1 VYLVVGLGNPG
12 KGYSKTR
19 HNIGFRVMES
29 WSGKLCVRLTGHR
42 FQAESTKARVDNL
55 NVLLVRPLTYMNE
68 SGRSVRAFADY
79 YHIENQS
86 VVAVHD
92 DLDLPLGRIK
102 VVKNGGTG
110 GHKGVRSIIEH
121 LGTRDFCRVKV
132 GIGRPRHG
140 ETVEAYVLSPFY
152 EDERASVES
161 VITAAVHACE
171 LLVTRGIEQA
181 MNVINCRDQSGSP
194 MEKGTGT

>member
-12 KGYSKTR
+12 KGYDKTR
-19 HNIGFRVMES
+19 HNIGFRVVES
-29 WSGKLCVRLTGHR
+29 WAGELCVRLTGRR
-42 FQAESTKARVDNL
+42 FQAESVKARVDNL
-55 NVLLVRPLTYMNE
+55 NILLVRPLTYMNE

-79 YHIENQS
+79 YDIENRRI
-86 VVAVHD
+86 VAVHD

-102 VVKNGGTG
+102 VVKNGGAG
-110 GHKGVRSIIEH
+110 GHKGVRSIIDH
-121 LGTRDFCRVKV
+121 LGTPDFCRVKV

-152 EDERASVES
+152 EDERVSVES

-171 LLVTRGIEQA
+171 LLVTHGIERA
-181 MNVINCRDQSGSP
+181 MNVINCRDQSDNRT
-194 MEKGTGT
+194 EKGAGT